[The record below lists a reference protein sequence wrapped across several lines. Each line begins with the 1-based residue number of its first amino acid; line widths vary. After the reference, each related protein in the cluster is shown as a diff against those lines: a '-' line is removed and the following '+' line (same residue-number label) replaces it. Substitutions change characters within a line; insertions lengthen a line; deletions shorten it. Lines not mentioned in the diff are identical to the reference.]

1 MLRTALPAVAG
12 VAAAALLLAPSAMAR
27 QYEVSIENL
36 TEGQALTPP
45 VIATHRGRHQVFEVG
60 RPASVGVREIAE
72 NGNALPLLAQL
83 TADPFNRITAFA
95 ESTGGPLVPGG
106 TPGSAMFADEATLTI
121 RGRARDRLSWVSMLV
136 CTNDGLT
143 GVDSLRLPHK
153 VGRSVGARTD
163 AYDAMTEAN
172 TEDYADIVPPCQA
185 LIGDSSGEPGT
196 GASNPALAEGGVIA
210 HHEGIDGTIGDLDAA
225 IHGWTDPVARIRVER
240 TG

>member
-1 MLRTALPAVAG
+1 MRTMLRTALPAVAG

-83 TADPFNRITAFA
+83 IADPFNRITAFA
-95 ESTGGPLVPGG
+95 ESTGGPLVPEG

-163 AYDAMTEAN
+163 AYDAHTELN
-172 TEDYADIVPPCQA
+172 TEDYADIVPPCQG
-185 LIGDSSGEPGT
+185 LIGDSSGEP
-196 GASNPALAEGGVIA
+196 
-210 HHEGIDGTIGDLDAA
+210 
-225 IHGWTDPVARIRVER
+225 
-240 TG
+240 